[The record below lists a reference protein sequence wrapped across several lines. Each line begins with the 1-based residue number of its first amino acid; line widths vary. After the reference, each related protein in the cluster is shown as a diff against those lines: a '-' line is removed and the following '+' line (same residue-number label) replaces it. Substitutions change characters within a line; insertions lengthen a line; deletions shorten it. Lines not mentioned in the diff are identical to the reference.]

1 MILGGRRPCSRST
14 RVASQEPRSA
24 RPLSAAGRC
33 TAGAAARL
41 PFQLAEAPV
50 WVPLG
55 PVAVLWRGE
64 ASLWRERVSSQSGRR
79 TEQDCPE
86 LQTSSDPPEAPA
98 AEACWGWGR
107 GRGRSRGAAGFLG
120 AARPHACR
128 IVWNGLYRQRAP
140 GGQAEGQG
148 LGAEAGQ
155 SSCSRAG
162 HVRGWA
168 LAGLQGYR
176 LTFLREQQPRP
187 GEMLQVST
195 LCKPCELAQ
204 AAGLA
209 ERCLTVRLWGLLAR
223 V

>member
-1 MILGGRRPCSRST
+1 MILGGR

-24 RPLSAAGRC
+24 RPLSAVGRC
-33 TAGAAARL
+33 MAGAAARL

-107 GRGRSRGAAGFLG
+107 GRSRGAAGFLR

-155 SSCSRAG
+155 RSCSRAG
-162 HVRGWA
+162 RVRGWA
-168 LAGLQGYR
+168 LAGL
-176 LTFLREQQPRP
+176 
-187 GEMLQVST
+187 
-195 LCKPCELAQ
+195 
-204 AAGLA
+204 
-209 ERCLTVRLWGLLAR
+209 
-223 V
+223 